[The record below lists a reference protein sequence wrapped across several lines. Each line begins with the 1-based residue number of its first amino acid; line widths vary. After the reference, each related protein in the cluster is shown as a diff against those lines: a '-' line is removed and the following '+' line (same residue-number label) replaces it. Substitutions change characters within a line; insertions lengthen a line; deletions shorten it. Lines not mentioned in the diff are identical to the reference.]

1 MIESNIN
8 IIKEIVAYNTSL
20 GIAEQLQ
27 VTEEFFLDY
36 NGINPLLKSSISLG
50 VYGQLEVAMKGIAL
64 DTFDVLYSPK
74 TEKLSLASSS
84 YYGFSKEGLETILKT
99 LMFENTKKDII
110 IPNLASAYDNLK
122 ISLAR
127 TMLGLLIILLSYE
140 AYREAGVLSQYM
152 YMCIKVGA

>member
-8 IIKEIVAYNTSL
+8 IIKEIVAYNPSL
-20 GIAEQLQ
+20 SIAEQLQ

-74 TEKLSLASSS
+74 TEKLSLAS
-84 YYGFSKEGLETILKT
+84 
-99 LMFENTKKDII
+99 
-110 IPNLASAYDNLK
+110 
-122 ISLAR
+122 
-127 TMLGLLIILLSYE
+127 
-140 AYREAGVLSQYM
+140 
-152 YMCIKVGA
+152 